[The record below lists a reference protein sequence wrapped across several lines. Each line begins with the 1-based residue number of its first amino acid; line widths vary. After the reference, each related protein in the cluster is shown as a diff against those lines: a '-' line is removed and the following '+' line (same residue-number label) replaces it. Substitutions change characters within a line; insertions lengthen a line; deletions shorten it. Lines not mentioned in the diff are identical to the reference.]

1 MEMIGAK
8 TPEMVQKDIWV
19 HMLAYNLLLT
29 LMWQSAQHANGSPL
43 QISLQGTRQQFNQF
57 RPNEELNQL
66 PKTVIASTLL
76 CSTSLVTSSFPCVL
90 IEQNPEL
97 RNADPRVFPGCS
109 NLAQSSKLNWSLDT
123 ASVSAIHLCAAC

>member
-29 LMWQSAQHANGSPL
+29 LMWQSAQYANGSPL

-57 RPNEELNQL
+57 RPSNSSGNCQ
-66 PKTVIASTLL
+66 KT
-76 CSTSLVTSSFPCVL
+76 P
-90 IEQNPEL
+90 
-97 RNADPRVFPGCS
+97 
-109 NLAQSSKLNWSLDT
+109 
-123 ASVSAIHLCAAC
+123 SVHHPFRDY